1 METNNREVIVL
12 PRFKVS
18 LIEIWKYIAEDSIK
32 NADEFLTDIEP
43 IMKRIEQYPEANP
56 VFRPLEGKQKLY
68 RYKIYKK
75 NYLIVFKLL
84 KFRLIYVRIVYSRR
98 NPTFYKSLRTKC

>member
-12 PRFKVS
+12 PRFRTS
-18 LIEIWKYIAEDSIK
+18 LIEIWKYIAENSVK
-32 NADEFLTDIEP
+32 NADEFVTDIEP
-43 IMKRIEQYPEANP
+43 IMERIEKYPEANS
-56 VFRPLEGKQKLY
+56 VFRPLEGKRKLY

-84 KFRLIYVRIVYSRR
+84 KFKLIYIRIVYSRR
-98 NPTFYKSLRTKC
+98 NPTFYKSLRTKH